1 MKFIVERI
9 AEFDLPFQLKSG
21 VYFNKFKLVYE
32 TYGEL
37 NNENSNAILIC
48 HALNASHHVAGISQ
62 KNKKDI
68 GWWDNMVGSGKPID
82 TDKFFVIGINNLGSC
97 FGSTGPA
104 SINPETKKPYGSSF
118 PVLTV
123 EDWVKSQ
130 ALLADYLGIEKFAAV
145 VGGSL
150 GGMQALQWSISF
162 PDRIRHSVIIASTAR
177 LTAQNIA
184 FNEIARRAIITDPLF
199 LGGDYYSKNTYPKV
213 GLSIARMLAHI
224 TYLSQDGM
232 TQRFGRNL
240 QSKETYSFSYE
251 IDFQIESY
259 LRYQGEKFSHT
270 FDANSYLL
278 ITRVLDYF
286 DPAENYDGNLTRALS
301 LVKAK
306 YLLVSF
312 TSDWRF
318 PPSHSHELVS
328 ALLENE
334 LDVSYTEIDSEN
346 GHDSFL
352 LKDREYHQ
360 ILKSYFSKIDV

>member
-1 MKFIVERI
+1 MKFVEEKI
-9 AEFDLPFQLKSG
+9 AEFSLAFQLKSG
-21 VYFNKFKLVYE
+21 SYFNNFQLVYE

-37 NNENSNAILIC
+37 NSDHSNAILIC
-48 HALNASHHVAGISQ
+48 HALNASHHVAGISK
-62 KNKKDI
+62 KNKKDV
-68 GWWDNMVGSGKPID
+68 GWWDNMIGPDKPID
-82 TDKFFVIGINNLGSC
+82 TNKFFIIGINNLGSC

-104 SINPETKKPYGSSF
+104 SIDPETQKQYGSSF

-123 EDWVKSQ
+123 EDWVNSQ
-130 ALLADYLGIEKFAAV
+130 ALLADRLGIKKFAAV

-162 PDRIRHSVIIASTAR
+162 PDRIDHAVIIASTAR

-199 LGGDYYSKNTYPKV
+199 FGGDYYSKNTYPKV

-232 TQRFGRNL
+232 TQRFGRSL

-259 LRYQGEKFSHT
+259 LRYQGEKFSHS

-286 DPAENYDGNLTRALS
+286 DPAENYDGNLTKALS
-301 LVKAK
+301 CVSAK
-306 YLLVSF
+306 CFLVSF

-334 LDVSYTEIDSEN
+334 LDVSYAELNSVS

-352 LKDREYHQ
+352 LKDFEYHQ
-360 ILKSYFSKIDV
+360 IIRSYFNKIKI